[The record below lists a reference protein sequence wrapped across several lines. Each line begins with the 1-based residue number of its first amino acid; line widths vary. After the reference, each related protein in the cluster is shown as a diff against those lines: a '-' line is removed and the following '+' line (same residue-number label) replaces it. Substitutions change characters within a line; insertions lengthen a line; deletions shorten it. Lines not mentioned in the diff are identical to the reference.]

1 MHKDLP
7 TTALEPTILVIF
19 GITGDLA
26 ERKVLPALYHL
37 FANDLVHPQTYL
49 VGTSR
54 RDISVA
60 DILKR
65 IEHAVTAH
73 TDGFDPAVLQK
84 MATHFSMLKV
94 DPTVDADY
102 AQLRD
107 RLQQIEDKAGVCLHR
122 LFYLSIPPQVYGGIV
137 QRLGQNGLN
146 TGCSHGVTASR
157 LLVEKPFGY
166 DLHSAQELISKTSEH
181 FSEEQIFRIDHYLA
195 KETAQN
201 ILTFRQHNPLFNQI
215 WNHRHIT
222 GVSITA
228 IESIGIEGRGNFY
241 EHVGALR
248 DLVQSHLMQL
258 LSPTLLDIPSDM
270 TADAIHKAKQSV
282 LDSITPVPADQVAN
296 RSVRGQYQ
304 TYREEVHNP
313 DSTTETYASLVLYSQ
328 DPRWEGVPLKL
339 TTGKALKIKRTSIT
353 VDFGD
358 QPHSNR
364 LQFRLQ
370 PNEGITLALRVKK
383 PGLTS
388 AMEETTMDFAYHTAF
403 QAHSPRDAYER
414 VLIEAIRGDH
424 LLFATD
430 EEVLASWRILQPLLD
445 EWAKSSADLVIYPS
459 GSDGPDTS
467 KLIP

>member
-1 MHKDLP
+1 MSTDSSP
-7 TTALEPTILVIF
+7 NNLEPTILVLV

-54 RDISVA
+54 RAIPVS
-60 DILKR
+60 DILDR
-65 IEHAVTAH
+65 IERAVTAH
-73 TDGFDPAVLQK
+73 SDGFDPAVLQK
-84 MATHFSMLKV
+84 MAKHFSMLQV
-94 DPTVDADY
+94 DPAQTADY
-102 AQLRD
+102 AHLRD
-107 RLQQIEDKAGVCLHR
+107 HLQAIEESAGVCLHR
-122 LFYLSIPPQVYGGIV
+122 LFYLSIPPQVYGDVV
-137 QRLGQNGLN
+137 QRLGENGLN
-146 TGCSHGVTASR
+146 TGCAHGKTTSR

-166 DLHSAQELISKTSEH
+166 NLTSAQELISKTGEH

-201 ILTFRQHNPLFNQI
+201 ILTFRQHNPLFSKI
-215 WNHRHIT
+215 WNSRHVT

-241 EHVGALR
+241 EQVGALR

-258 LSPTLLDIPSDM
+258 LSLTLLDVPENM
-270 TADAIHKAKQSV
+270 TAEAIHTAKLAV
-282 LDSITPVPADQVAN
+282 LDSITPMPADQVFE

-304 TYREEVHNP
+304 TYRQEVQNP

-328 DPRWEGVPLKL
+328 DPHWEGVPLRL
-339 TTGKALKIKRTSIT
+339 TTGKALRAKRTSIT
-353 VDFGD
+353 IDFGD
-358 QPHSNR
+358 GTQTNR

-370 PNEGITLALRVKK
+370 PNEGITLTLRVKK
-383 PGLTS
+383 PGLTN

-430 EEVLASWRILQPLLD
+430 AEVLSSWRILQPLLD
-445 EWAKSSADLVIYPS
+445 AWSKSTSDLAFYQNE
-459 GSDGPDTS
+459 SDGPDIS
-467 KLIP
+467 KLLP